1 MSRDPRTPQA
11 VLSRARRRRVRDVL
25 LTLMPPLLALSAA
38 AWWLADLQVAATVLA
53 LSLGALAVW
62 TQGLLKPLDR
72 RWLVQRLDA
81 AQPTLEDSSDLL
93 LAAPGALTGLA
104 LLQVQR
110 VSARLADLPPA
121 QLRPAWPRYAVGFGC
136 AAALLVLALAAG
148 LWWWQQQ
155 ASVSA
160 PAATVA
166 GAATALPGAAPTR
179 LTAVQLDIEPP
190 AYTGLP
196 QNRSDQ
202 LEVRAPVGSTVR
214 WSLVFA
220 PPPGS
225 ARLEFHD
232 GETLSLAA
240 SADGTRWETQLP
252 VLERSRLYRIALDEA
267 APPLADAGLKK
278 LEVRPDRPPQIQV
291 VRPDRALTLLEP
303 DQKAWA
309 LELEISDDYGLGAAT
324 LELTLAQGSG
334 ENQTVQQR
342 RQVLSPQPG
351 GTATQRRYTPQLDLL
366 ALGMAAGDDLIVR
379 VEALDRRAPQ
389 PQRARSSSLILRWPA
404 ELMEESGGMDGLVKK
419 VLPAYF
425 RSQRQIIIDTEAL
438 LAEQPRLAQEQFVI
452 RSDTIGVDQRL
463 LRLRYGQFL
472 GEVVEGG
479 PEAPGGGHD
488 HVEDGEA
495 HADEADATGTA
506 HAHGEETGAAEA
518 PGFGA
523 LAGGSALEA
532 FGHTHD
538 IPEAATLLD
547 AQTREILRAALQE
560 MWQAELHLRTAEP
573 RQALPYERRAL
584 EYIKQV
590 QQASR
595 IYLARVGLELPP
607 IDLSRRL
614 SGDRSKVRPG
624 RDPLA
629 MRSAEITP
637 VAEVW
642 STLDTATSVPAL
654 AALTTWAQA
663 RLDQLAVG
671 ATEEAGLL
679 GVLAAA
685 DALARDPECRDCR
698 RALKAQLW
706 PLLPRTEAG
715 GAPRERLDAM
725 GAAWLNALE
734 PAP

>member
-25 LTLMPPLLALSAA
+25 LTLLPPVLALSAA
-38 AWWLADLQVAATVLA
+38 VWWLADLPWAATVLGLA
-53 LSLGALAVW
+53 LGALAVW
-62 TQGLLKPLDR
+62 TQKVLKPLDR

-93 LAAPGALTGLA
+93 LAAPGTLTGLA
-104 LLQVQR
+104 LLQAER
-110 VSARLADLPPA
+110 VSARLVALPPA
-121 QLRPAWPRYAVGFGC
+121 QLKPAWPRHAVMAGS
-136 AAALLVLALAAG
+136 AVALLVLSGAAG
-148 LWWWQQQ
+148 VWWWRQQ
-155 ASVSA
+155 SPPSA
-160 PAATVA
+160 PPAVVA
-166 GAATALPGAAPTR
+166 GAGAPTPVGPTR
-179 LTAVQLDIEPP
+179 LSAVQLEIQPP
-190 AYTGLP
+190 DYTGLRP
-196 QNRSDQ
+196 SRGDQ
-202 LEVRAPVGSTVR
+202 LEVRAPVGSVLR
-214 WSLVFA
+214 WSLAFDPV
-220 PPPGS
+220 PRS

-232 GETLSLAA
+232 GESLPLAP
-240 SADGTRWETQLP
+240 SAEGARWEAFLP
-252 VLERSRLYRIALDEA
+252 ALERSRLYRIVLDASA
-267 APPLADAGLKK
+267 APLADAGLKK

-291 VRPDRALTLLEP
+291 VLPDRALTLLEAG
-303 DQKAWA
+303 QKAWA

-324 LELTLAQGSG
+324 LDLTLAQGSG

-342 RQVLSPQPG
+342 RMELSPQPG
-351 GTATQRRYTPQLDLL
+351 SSATQRRYTPQLDLA

-438 LAEQPRLAQEQFVI
+438 LAEQPQLTQEQFVI

-479 PEAPGGGHD
+479 PEAPGGGHA
-488 HVEDGEA
+488 HEEDADA
-495 HADEADATGTA
+495 HAEDTAGATGAA
-506 HAHGEETGAAEA
+506 HEHGEETGAAD
-518 PGFGA
+518 GFGA

-547 AQTREILRAALQE
+547 PQTREILRSALQE

-607 IDLSRRL
+607 IDLGRRL

-629 MRSAEITP
+629 NRSAAASP
-637 VAEVW
+637 VAEAW
-642 STLDTATSVPAL
+642 STVDAATGAPAL
-654 AALTTWAQA
+654 AAVTAWAQA
-663 RLDQLAVG
+663 RLEQLAAG
-671 ATEEAGLL
+671 APEEAALL
-679 GVLAAA
+679 GLLAAA
-685 DALARDPECRDCR
+685 DAVTRDPDCRDCR
-698 RALKAQLW
+698 HALKAQLW
-706 PLLPRTEAG
+706 PLLPRIEAA
-715 GAPRERLDAM
+715 GASRERVDAV
-725 GAAWLNALE
+725 GAAWLDALE
-734 PAP
+734 SAP